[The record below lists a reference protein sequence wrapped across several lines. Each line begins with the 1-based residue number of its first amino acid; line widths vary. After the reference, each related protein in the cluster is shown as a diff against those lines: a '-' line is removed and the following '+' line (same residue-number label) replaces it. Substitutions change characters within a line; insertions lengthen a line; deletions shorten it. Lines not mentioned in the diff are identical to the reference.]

1 MYGELQPMEIVK
13 IDGPSCHARCETKL
27 APWNTTKSRRSRSTC
42 VQCSVAFAT
51 EVISTSHVR
60 RSSITVTRLEVYVD
74 GQQFTLYSDIEVR
87 PGATVRMEVKPKPR
101 GLASI
106 ESGLC
111 TFYGNL
117 PRRRVIIPCW
127 R

>member
-1 MYGELQPMEIVK
+1 VEHDKVEEIAVDVRPVLRGFRYRGN
-13 IDGPSCHARCETKL
+13 IRLSRAPKL
-27 APWNTTKSRRSRSTC
+27 NNFDA
-42 VQCSVAFAT
+42 
-51 EVISTSHVR
+51 
-60 RSSITVTRLEVYVD
+60 LEVYVD